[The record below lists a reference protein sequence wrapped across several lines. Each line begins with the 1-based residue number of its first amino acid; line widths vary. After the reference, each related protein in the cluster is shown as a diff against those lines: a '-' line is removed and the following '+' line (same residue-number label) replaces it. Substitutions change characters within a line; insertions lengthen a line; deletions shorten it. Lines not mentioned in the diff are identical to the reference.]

1 MTISTKTIPILKPIC
16 LDKDKI
22 IDIPIIL
29 APMAGV
35 TDYPFRKLVK
45 EFGAGLVVSEMI
57 ASWALIRENKTTLQM
72 AEPLTN
78 GLNSTQ
84 LAGSDPVA
92 MAEAARI
99 AVGHG
104 ANIID
109 INFGCPVKKVA
120 VGQQAGSALM
130 QDEEKASTILEAVVK
145 AVDVPVTLKMR
156 MGWDQHSLNA
166 PELAKIA
173 EDCGIKM
180 VTIHGRTRQQLYRG
194 SADWAFIRNVKKA
207 VSIPVIVNG
216 DIIDIETATMALQQ
230 SGADGLMVGRGCYG
244 KPWFLAQLKHYFTHQ
259 EILDDPPLVEQK
271 DILLKHY
278 HSMIEYYGERSGI
291 RLSRKHISWYSAGLH
306 GSAAFRASINQM
318 DSAADVIT
326 AIQIFYDQNIHHQQ
340 ECLLQ

>member
-1 MTISTKTIPILKPIC
+1 MTISTETIPVLKPIF
-16 LDKDKI
+16 LDKDKV
-22 IDIPIIL
+22 IDVPIIL

-72 AEPLTN
+72 AEPITE

-84 LAGSDPVA
+84 LAGSDPQA

-99 AVGHG
+99 AVDHG

-130 QDEEKASTILEAVVK
+130 QDEEKAAIILEAVVK
-145 AVDVPVTLKMR
+145 AVEVPVTLKMR
-156 MGWDQHSLNA
+156 MGWDQQSLNA
-166 PELAKIA
+166 PKLAKIA
-173 EDCGIKM
+173 ENCGIKM
-180 VTIHGRTRQQLYRG
+180 VTVHGRTRQQLYRG
-194 SADWAFIRNVKKA
+194 SADWAFIRNVKEA

-216 DIIDIETATMALQQ
+216 DIVDIETATTALQQ

-244 KPWFLAQLKHYFTHQ
+244 KPWFLAQLGHYFTHH
-259 EILDDPPLVEQK
+259 EILDAPSLPVQK
-271 DILLKHY
+271 EILLKHY
-278 HSMIEYYGERSGI
+278 NSMLSYYGDRSGV

-318 DSAADVIT
+318 DNPADVVA
-326 AIQIFYDQNIHHQQ
+326 AIQIFYDQNIQHQQ
-340 ECLLQ
+340 EALLN

>member
-1 MTISTKTIPILKPIC
+1 MTILSDTIPTLKPIY
-16 LDKDKI
+16 LDKDKV
-22 IDIPIIL
+22 IDVPIIL

-57 ASWALIRENKTTLQM
+57 ASWAMIRENKTTLQM
-72 AEPLTN
+72 AEPLTE

-104 ANIID
+104 ANVID

-130 QDEEKASTILEAVVK
+130 QDEEKAATILEAVVK
-145 AVDVPVTLKMR
+145 AVNVPVTLKMR
-156 MGWDQHSLNA
+156 MGWDQYSLNA
-166 PELAKIA
+166 PDLAKTA
-173 EDCGIKM
+173 ENCGIKM

-194 SADWAFIRNVKKA
+194 SADWAFIRQVKDA

-216 DIIDIETATMALQQ
+216 DIIDIETATTALQL

-244 KPWFLAQLKHYFTHQ
+244 KPWFLAQLKHYFTHHTL
-259 EILDDPPLVEQK
+259 LDDPPLIEQK
-271 DILLKHY
+271 EILLKHY
-278 HSMIEYYGERSGI
+278 QSMLDYYGERSGI

-306 GSAAFRASINQM
+306 GSAGFRASINQM
-318 DSAADVIT
+318 DNAADVIA
-326 AIQIFYDQNIHHQQ
+326 AIKNFYDQNIQHQQ
-340 ECLLQ
+340 ESLLQ